1 MHRHVG
7 CNAVTQSQFNL
18 GEDSTADTLSYANG
32 GGKEWLRS
40 TISMGQDALKVSTG
54 LSATSAGVVTA
65 AQIIGGALGASISSS
80 DLTAGS
86 ATATFAYNG
95 DLFFLGNQSAGATAL
110 DGTFA
115 DGEVVFQFV
124 GITDIEEATLPIS
137 KASKL
142 VEGKIKIY
150 FFV

>member
-1 MHRHVG
+1 MTNGRYSASSTSV
-7 CNAVTQSQFNL
+7 ATQSLKAEFNL

-32 GGKEWLRS
+32 GGKELVK
-40 TISMGQDALKVSTG
+40 IYNFDKGQDALKVSTG
-54 LSATSAGVVTA
+54 LSATSTGVVTA

-80 DLTAGS
+80 DLHAGS

-124 GITDIEEATLPIS
+124 GITDIEGGDITNI
-137 KASKL
+137 
-142 VEGKIKIY
+142 
-150 FFV
+150 